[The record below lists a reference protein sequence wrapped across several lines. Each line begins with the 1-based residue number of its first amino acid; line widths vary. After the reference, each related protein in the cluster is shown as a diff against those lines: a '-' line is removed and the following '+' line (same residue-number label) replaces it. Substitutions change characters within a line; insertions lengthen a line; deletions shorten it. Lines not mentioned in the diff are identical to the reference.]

1 MFLGNDIIEF
11 IDKMI
16 DIKDISNEDK
26 IKNIE
31 KFREYL
37 ILTKTID
44 DTTLSSIDKIISCLP
59 EILELKQKLGS
70 FDLTSILKEEQEN
83 IDKNDNLKAK
93 QVVKKYE
100 QKHYNHYYDSSSS
113 GCSCSSTPSRSC

>member
-31 KFREYL
+31 KFRDYL
-37 ILTKTID
+37 KLTKTID
-44 DTTLSSIDKIISCLP
+44 DTTLNSIDKIISCLP
-59 EILELKQKLGS
+59 EILKLKQKLGS
-70 FDLTSILKEEQEN
+70 FDLTSILKEEQEK
-83 IDKNDNLKAK
+83 IDKKDNLKAK
-93 QVVKKYE
+93 QVIKKYE
-100 QKHYNHYYDSSSS
+100 EKHYHHYYDSSSS
-113 GCSCSSTPSRSC
+113 GCGCSSTPSRSC